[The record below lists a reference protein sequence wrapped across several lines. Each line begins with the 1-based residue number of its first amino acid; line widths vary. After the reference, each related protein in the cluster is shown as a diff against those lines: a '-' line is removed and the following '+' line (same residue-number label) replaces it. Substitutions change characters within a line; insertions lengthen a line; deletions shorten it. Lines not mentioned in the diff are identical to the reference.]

1 MNEKIFNYYDK
12 LSKKAD
18 NPLITRNK
26 AKDFTKYDIEFI
38 KQFADKNKILLDLGS
53 GTGLTINHLIPYFKK
68 IIAIEKYKEF
78 YKFIDKKIEVIE
90 SDIKTF
96 DFNIKFDIATLFGV
110 MNYFS
115 YEEAKELYIKIY
127 NSLDS
132 GVLII
137 KNQFGL
143 KKDVIVDGYSK
154 ELNSY
159 YFSEY
164 RFIKKEINLLKSIGF
179 KNIEVIDIYPK
190 EYNRWDNTHFYAIV
204 AKKENN
210 DMD

>member
-1 MNEKIFNYYDK
+1 MNEKIFNYYDE

-26 AKDFTKYDIEFI
+26 AKDFTKYDVELI
-38 KQFADKNKILLDLGS
+38 KRFKDKEKILLDVGS
-53 GTGLTINHLIPYFKK
+53 GTGLSINYLVNDFKK

-78 YKFIDKKIEVIE
+78 SKFIDKKIEVINK
-90 SDIKTF
+90 DILECKFNFEF
-96 DFNIKFDIATLFGV
+96 DMATLFGV

-115 YEEAKELYIKIY
+115 FEEAKIIY
-127 NSLDS
+127 ERLFKRMQK
-132 GVLII
+132 GII
-137 KNQFGL
+137 IVKNQFAT
-143 KKDVIVDGYSK
+143 KEDVIIDGFSK

-164 RFIKKEINLLKSIGF
+164 RHIDKEINLLKQIGF
-179 KNIEVIDIYPK
+179 KVKDVVDIYPA

-204 AKKENN
+204 GEKY
-210 DMD
+210 

>member
-26 AKDFTKYDIEFI
+26 AKDFTRYDIEFI

-53 GTGLTINHLIPYFKK
+53 GTGLTINNLVNHFYE
-68 IIAIEKYKEF
+68 IIAVEKYKEF
-78 YKFIDKKIEVIE
+78 YKFINKNIKVIE
-90 SDIKTF
+90 CDIKSF

-190 EYNRWDNTHFYAIV
+190 EYNRWKDTHFYAIV

>member
-53 GTGLTINHLIPYFKK
+53 GTGLAINHLIPYFKK

-96 DFNIKFDIATLFGV
+96 DFNIKFDIVTLFGV

-115 YEEAKELYIKIY
+115 YEQAKELYIKIY

-164 RFIKKEINLLKSIGF
+164 RFIEKETTLLKSIGF
-179 KNIEVIDIYPK
+179 KNIEIIDIYPK
-190 EYNRWDNTHFYAIV
+190 EYNRWKDTHFYAIV